1 MSSPDPDP
9 VVEAYRGGVDVS
21 LLRRNLRKTTEQRIL
36 DAMELQRLAEE
47 FRRAGR
53 EARDRG

>member
-9 VVEAYRGGVDVS
+9 VVEAYREGVDVS
-21 LLRRNLRKTTEQRIL
+21 SLRRNLRKTPEQRIL
-36 DAMELQRLAEE
+36 DAMELLRLAEE

-53 EARDRG
+53 EARERR